1 MASTSPVAALYFIA
15 LMTFGNY
22 VLFNLLVAI
31 LVEGFQTEVGQ
42 SSYDLPPTFTFC
54 SPFVFLFCSPP
65 SLPLPVFLILSIPL
79 LLIIFQVCLFPLG
92 YSRSFSSFSLRSP
105 FSLMVFIFFSA
116 GIDEFLFAFSL
127 WEHQSHASSMLLL
140 TSEHFVLHSSLHFL
154 LCFFLWSYAS
164 TYHPTHS
171 SYSSVADIQTERKQR
186 EEKDNPWINQ
196 TWRLYPCIIFG
207 WRGFSLKRGADWLL
221 RRFN

>member
-42 SSYDLPPTFTFC
+42 SSNDHCLPPTFTFC

-79 LLIIFQVCLFPLG
+79 LLIIFQVCLFPLS
-92 YSRSFSSFSLRSP
+92 YSLSFCSFLLCSP
-105 FSLMVFIFFSA
+105 FSLMIFIFFNRHWWVPLCIFTVGALISCQLHA
-116 GIDEFLFAFSL
+116 LAHLRALCLAFLPLFSPL
-127 WEHQSHASSMLLL
+127 FFFPL
-140 TSEHFVLHSSLHFL
+140 VLCKHLSPN
-154 LCFFLWSYAS
+154 
-164 TYHPTHS
+164 T
-171 SYSSVADIQTERKQR
+171 
-186 EEKDNPWINQ
+186 
-196 TWRLYPCIIFG
+196 
-207 WRGFSLKRGADWLL
+207 
-221 RRFN
+221 